1 MKKSYIVYC
10 HISPSGKRYIGI
22 TAQDPKVRWKN
33 GHGYEQC
40 SAMWNAVKKYGWENF
55 QHIIL
60 ERGLTKDQAEA
71 EEIRLISEW
80 ETMDARFGYNIS
92 SGGKGANCGPRSDAV
107 KAKMSAHHKGKKP
120 LVCIE
125 TGIVYESLHSAQ
137 VSLGISLQSIR
148 NSCNS
153 GHATMRGIHFAFLKD
168 VSTYDP
174 QKTKTNGKERA
185 VVNLDTGERF
195 ETLAAAAKSI
205 GINSNS
211 VQCVCARKPHCYR
224 AGGFR
229 WAYAENAEAVKA
241 EKIPQMQAKKVLCIE
256 TGEIFKTTGSA
267 AKAKGLKHGE
277 DVRRACKSAGRC
289 KAAGFHWK
297 YVEEVS

>member
-1 MKKSYIVYC
+1 MPYQ
-10 HISPSGKRYIGI
+10 PKR
-22 TAQDPKVRWKN
+22 
-33 GHGYEQC
+33 
-40 SAMWNAVKKYGWENF
+40 
-55 QHIIL
+55 
-60 ERGLTKDQAEA
+60 
-71 EEIRLISEW
+71 EEIYRYYRTRPKSEMEKRTW
-80 ETMDARFGYNIS
+80 LRTVFRYVECSEKIWMGKLPAYHFGEGTYER
-92 SGGKGANCGPRSDAV
+92 SGRS
-107 KAKMSAHHKGKKP
+107 G
-120 LVCIE
+120 
-125 TGIVYESLHSAQ
+125 
-137 VSLGISLQSIR
+137 R